1 MARKKALDLATDEI
15 LRQLDEASHRVY
27 SLRDLDRM
35 LSELRETWNLPQD
48 FGRAQFIK
56 FLERHK
62 LQTLKLASDVYPS
75 ITRYSWGT
83 ASVFEAA
90 ASIRPTA
97 YLSHGSAVF
106 LHALT
111 DELPKTIYI
120 NAEQR
125 AKPLPTMG
133 LSQERLNAA
142 FRKER
147 RTSQYVLQL
156 GEHRIV
162 LLSGKFTGKLEVAP
176 LRGPQGELV
185 ETTKIERTLIDITV
199 RPVYAGGV
207 YQVLDAFKAARER
220 ASVNTLV
227 ATLKKLEYVYPYHQ
241 AIGFYMDR
249 AGYGAERLEPLRKL
263 PVDFDFYLA
272 HGMRERDYDPAWRL
286 FIPKGF

>member
-1 MARKKALDLATDEI
+1 MARKKAIDLATQEI
-15 LRQLDEASHRVY
+15 LRQLDEAPRRVY
-27 SLRDLDRM
+27 SLRDLDG
-35 LSELRETWNLPQD
+35 LLGELRQTWNLPQG

-62 LQTLKLASDVYPS
+62 LETLELVSDVYPS
-75 ITRYSWGT
+75 VTRYAWGS
-83 ASVFEAA
+83 ASIFEIA
-90 ASIRPTA
+90 ASARPQA

-111 DELPKTIYI
+111 EELPKTIYA

-147 RTSQYVLQL
+147 RTSQYILQL
-156 GEHRIV
+156 KEYRII
-162 LLSGKFTGKLEVAP
+162 LLSGKSTGRLEVAP
-176 LRGPQGELV
+176 LQGPQGELV
-185 ETTKIERTLIDITV
+185 DVTKLERTLIDITV

-220 ASVNTLV
+220 VSVNTLV
-227 ATLKKLEYVYPYHQ
+227 ATLKKLDYVYPYHQ
-241 AIGFYMDR
+241 AIGFYMER
-249 AGYGAERLEPLRKL
+249 AGYDLARLEPLRKL
-263 PVDFDFYLA
+263 PIDFDFYLA
-272 HGMRERDYDPAWRL
+272 HGMRERDHDPSWRL
-286 FIPKGF
+286 FFPKGF